1 MSYFPPYG
9 NSKNEIQVELDLSNY
24 ATKSDFRNVT
34 GIDTS
39 WFAKKDDLVHL
50 KSEFDKLDIGKV
62 ETSLTDLSKLN
73 NVVKDEVV
81 KKAKYN
87 KLNELKVN
95 DFQTVDTSNLVEKT
109 DYNTKIGEWNK
120 KFDRN
125 IKRGKISN

>member
-1 MSYFPPYG
+1 M
-9 NSKNEIQVELDLSNY
+9 
-24 ATKSDFRNVT
+24 
-34 GIDTS
+34 
-39 WFAKKDDLVHL
+39 
-50 KSEFDKLDIGKV
+50 KSEFDKSDIGKV
-62 ETSLTDLSKLN
+62 ETTPTDLSKLN

-87 KLNELKVN
+87 KLNKLKVN
-95 DFQTVDTSNLVEKT
+95 DFQTVDTSNLVKKT

>member
-1 MSYFPPYG
+1 M
-9 NSKNEIQVELDLSNY
+9 
-24 ATKSDFRNVT
+24 
-34 GIDTS
+34 
-39 WFAKKDDLVHL
+39 

-62 ETSLTDLSKLN
+62 ETTTTDLSKLN

-87 KLNELKVN
+87 KLNKLKVN
-95 DFQTVDTSNLVEKT
+95 DFETVDTSNLVKKT

-125 IKRGKISN
+125 IKRGKISS

>member
-1 MSYFPPYG
+1 M
-9 NSKNEIQVELDLSNY
+9 
-24 ATKSDFRNVT
+24 
-34 GIDTS
+34 
-39 WFAKKDDLVHL
+39 
-50 KSEFDKLDIGKV
+50 KSEFDKLDISKV
-62 ETSLTDLSKLN
+62 ETTLTDLSKLN

-120 KFDRN
+120 RFDRN

>member
-1 MSYFPPYG
+1 M
-9 NSKNEIQVELDLSNY
+9 
-24 ATKSDFRNVT
+24 
-34 GIDTS
+34 
-39 WFAKKDDLVHL
+39 

-62 ETSLTDLSKLN
+62 ETTTTDLSKLN

-87 KLNELKVN
+87 KLNKLEVN
-95 DFQTVDTSNLVEKT
+95 DFQTVDTSNLVKKT

-125 IKRGKISN
+125 IKRGKISS

>member
-1 MSYFPPYG
+1 M
-9 NSKNEIQVELDLSNY
+9 
-24 ATKSDFRNVT
+24 
-34 GIDTS
+34 
-39 WFAKKDDLVHL
+39 

-62 ETSLTDLSKLN
+62 ETTTTDLSKLN

-87 KLNELKVN
+87 KLNKLKVN
-95 DFQTVDTSNLVEKT
+95 DFQTVDTSNLVKKT

>member
-1 MSYFPPYG
+1 M
-9 NSKNEIQVELDLSNY
+9 
-24 ATKSDFRNVT
+24 
-34 GIDTS
+34 
-39 WFAKKDDLVHL
+39 

-62 ETSLTDLSKLN
+62 ETTPTDLSKLN

-87 KLNELKVN
+87 KLNKLKVN
-95 DFQTVDTSNLVEKT
+95 DFETVDTSNLVKKT

-125 IKRGKISN
+125 IKRGKISS

>member
-1 MSYFPPYG
+1 M
-9 NSKNEIQVELDLSNY
+9 
-24 ATKSDFRNVT
+24 
-34 GIDTS
+34 
-39 WFAKKDDLVHL
+39 

-62 ETSLTDLSKLN
+62 ETTTTDLSKLN

-87 KLNELKVN
+87 KLNKLKVN
-95 DFQTVDTSNLVEKT
+95 DFQTVDTSNLVKKT

-125 IKRGKISN
+125 IKRGKISS

>member
-1 MSYFPPYG
+1 M
-9 NSKNEIQVELDLSNY
+9 
-24 ATKSDFRNVT
+24 
-34 GIDTS
+34 
-39 WFAKKDDLVHL
+39 

-62 ETSLTDLSKLN
+62 ETTLTDLSKLN

>member
-1 MSYFPPYG
+1 MSYFSPYG
-9 NSKNEIQVELDLSNY
+9 NSKNEFQVELDLSNY

-34 GIDTS
+34 GTDTS
-39 WFAKKDDLVHL
+39 WFAKKDYLVHL

-62 ETSLTDLSKLN
+62 ETTPTDLSKLN

-87 KLNELKVN
+87 KLNKLKVN
-95 DFQTVDTSNLVEKT
+95 DFQTVDTSNLVKKT